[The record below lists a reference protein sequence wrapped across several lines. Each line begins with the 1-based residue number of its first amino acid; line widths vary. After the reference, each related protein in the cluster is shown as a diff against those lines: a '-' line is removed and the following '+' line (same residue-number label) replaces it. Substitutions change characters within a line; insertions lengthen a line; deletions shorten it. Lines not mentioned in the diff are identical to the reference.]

1 MAAKKTAVVIGVNGK
16 TRTAL
21 TNELVRKGYRLL
33 VAGSDPVQY
42 ARLYRYIKTNT
53 PDAEIEEVSCEKEA
67 CWEADMI
74 VLAIS
79 RNAFPD
85 LVQKVKEV
93 STQKTVLCLSDDKTG
108 NYFPFSE
115 AQEIQQLLPFS
126 RVVAAFNNGLSPEML
141 IAGDDKESV
150 EQVSGM
156 VEAAGYVPIVAE
168 CLSTIKTL

>member
-1 MAAKKTAVVIGVNGK
+1 MKKTVVIIGVNGK

-21 TNELVRKGYRLL
+21 ANELAKAGYRLL
-33 VAGSDPVQY
+33 VAGSDPTQY
-42 ARLYRYIKTNT
+42 SRLYRYIKTNI
-53 PDAEIEEVSCEKEA
+53 PEAEIEEVACEKEA

-79 RNAFPD
+79 RNAFPE
-85 LVQKVKEV
+85 LVEKVKEV

-126 RVVAAFNNGLSPEML
+126 KVVAAFNNGLSTEML

-150 EQVSGM
+150 QQVAAI
-156 VEAAGYVPIVAE
+156 VEAAGYEPIVAE